1 VRGGSKR
8 LRDAGDVRK
17 IYYTLLAII
26 VLLGLIIL
34 RLPQPLA
41 LLALSANMA
50 GVVFMVSSLHIL
62 RVNTKLLPPKLRPGP
77 VRRVALVL
85 TSLFYATF
93 VYLFL
98 FGGFPANTDTG
109 FIFNF
114 VELTTKTEYRR
125 VSAPSSRG
133 PW

>member
-50 GVVFMVSSLHIL
+50 GVVFMVS
-62 RVNTKLLPPKLRPGP
+62 
-77 VRRVALVL
+77 
-85 TSLFYATF
+85 
-93 VYLFL
+93 
-98 FGGFPANTDTG
+98 
-109 FIFNF
+109 
-114 VELTTKTEYRR
+114 
-125 VSAPSSRG
+125 
-133 PW
+133 